1 MTAYWVARSK
11 INDPVAY
18 KKYTDRVPDVLAQFG
33 GKVLARGGD
42 FKILEGPEKF
52 HRFVVIEFPSMADA
66 IACQE
71 SEAYQQAAAFRKD
84 GAGEVELV
92 IVDAANAPADQN

>member
-1 MTAYWVARSK
+1 MPAYWVARSK

-18 KKYTDRVPDVLAQFG
+18 KKYTDRVPDILAQFG

-42 FKILEGPEKF
+42 YKILEGPEKF

-71 SEAYQQAAAFRKD
+71 SEVYQQAAAFRKD
-84 GAGEVELV
+84 GGGEVELV
-92 IVDAANAPADQN
+92 IVDGSNAPGDQN

>member
-11 INDPVAY
+11 INDPLAY
-18 KKYTDRVPDVLAQFG
+18 KKYTDRIPDILAQFG

-42 FKILEGPEKF
+42 YKILEGPEKF
-52 HRFVVIEFPSMADA
+52 HRFVVIEFPSMTDA

-92 IVDAANAPADQN
+92 IVDAINAPAE